1 MRSGPPTPSKSV
13 TVARCSFCGSCR
25 FRAAEHMLSPEEALA
40 RLASLRHP
48 DWRRAAVHRARR
60 LHGELAEVAEAF
72 LPLQAHE
79 IGRDEFLPFS
89 IVSEIF
95 GSGPIAS
102 HLDRLQAAGEQL
114 DRISGSDRL
123 AVMEALHPGLALALS
138 RWWADGRTR
147 PYSRGWNRRAFRAP
161 ANRPGLTVEDR
172 TSDLADLISTVGPF
186 DANPVW
192 LAGWCGHLAAD
203 ASGGDQFDRTAG
215 EVLAAAI
222 DLGGPTGEET
232 LSSLISVGNGQH
244 PVGIMGRHVIVGL
257 LGAAR
262 SEGWEFVERLLLT
275 AQRQEGLRQSILE
288 AAHEGNPAA
297 FDRLL
302 ASVLD
307 HNLLR
312 FAAAVRAAGVW
323 LGFGADVTDI
333 PQVEARVR
341 ALAVY
346 RADKE
351 QRAAA
356 LANGDAWEAYVALS
370 AQGMRE
376 VFTTLP
382 EAERLMR
389 DASPDRRATAVHYLA
404 ATDVYSADK
413 LIVSALADDDIRIAA
428 LAAQVLDEEVL
439 EEPGVFDALAGLVS
453 RLPEKART
461 VEGLGIERGTL
472 QLDRARVASR

>member
-123 AVMEALHPGLALALS
+123 AVMAALHPGLARALS

-288 AAHEGNPAA
+288 AAHEGNPEA

-302 ASVLD
+302 AVVLD

-323 LGFGADVTDI
+323 LGFGADVSDI

-351 QRAAA
+351 QRAARLQMA
-356 LANGDAWEAYVALS
+356 TRGRRTS
-370 AQGMRE
+370 RCPRRE
-376 VFTTLP
+376 C
-382 EAERLMR
+382 ARC
-389 DASPDRRATAVHYLA
+389 SRRSQKPNDSCAMPHPTGGPRRCITWLQPMS
-404 ATDVYSADK
+404 T
-413 LIVSALADDDIRIAA
+413 
-428 LAAQVLDEEVL
+428 
-439 EEPGVFDALAGLVS
+439 P
-453 RLPEKART
+453 RT
-461 VEGLGIERGTL
+461 
-472 QLDRARVASR
+472 S